1 MGKVAIITGISGQD
15 GSYLAELLLKKK
27 YKVYGILNPQKKK
40 NLKNLKEIKKKLFF
54 RNIDLN
60 NYKKIK
66 DLIRKIKP
74 SEFYHLAAQSFIN
87 YKFEDEFFK
96 LNPNINGTH
105 YILSAIKQFSP
116 KTKFYFAGSSEMF
129 GKVKETPQTE
139 TTPFYPRSVYGISKE
154 KDVKED
160 NVAVIF
166 ELTLKDLTADGKI
179 SVQDFLDRADLLSS
193 LGYTVMVSNYLKHY
207 KMVEYLAPISR
218 GNLIGVILGVYNL
231 NTIFDER
238 YYENLSGGLLE
249 AFGRGFGPNMKLYVY
264 PALNVEDGEIYD
276 LDNIEIAD
284 NLKGLLHYM
293 RENDKMKPI
302 LEFNPKLLHIMSDDV
317 LSKIRAGASSWEDDV
332 PQSVAKAIKAFELF
346 GYHKKEVKV

>member
-116 KTKFYFAGSSEMF
+116 KTKFYFAASSELF
-129 GKVKETPQTE
+129 GNVKKSPQNEDTKFNPRSAYGVSKVAGFYLTKNYREAYNIHACSGILYNHESPRRNENFVSRKITKNLSLIIKGKVKKISLGNINSKRDWGHAKDYVFAMWKMMQLKKPQDFVIGSGKTH
-139 TTPFYPRSVYGISKE
+139 TVKDFIKLAFKYANLNYKKYIKIDNKLFRPNDKVILKANFNKAKKILKWKPRITFKSL
-154 KDVKED
+154 VKE
-160 NVAVIF
+160 
-166 ELTLKDLTADGKI
+166 
-179 SVQDFLDRADLLSS
+179 
-193 LGYTVMVSNYLKHY
+193 
-207 KMVEYLAPISR
+207 MVEY
-218 GNLIGVILGVYNL
+218 
-231 NTIFDER
+231 
-238 YYENLSGGLLE
+238 
-249 AFGRGFGPNMKLYVY
+249 
-264 PALNVEDGEIYD
+264 D
-276 LDNIEIAD
+276 LR
-284 NLKGLLHYM
+284 K
-293 RENDKMKPI
+293 
-302 LEFNPKLLHIMSDDV
+302 
-317 LSKIRAGASSWEDDV
+317 
-332 PQSVAKAIKAFELF
+332 
-346 GYHKKEVKV
+346 